1 MGKINFS
8 DLKHGIGDYK
18 TVRNYYNDWSKDY
31 DKVLKKWNY
40 TAPYKVAQVFHNK
53 IKPFPKKILDL
64 ACGTGLVAEELNKF
78 RKVNI
83 DGADLSDKSLKT
95 AYNKKIYNK
104 LFKFNFQKKIT
115 SIKNKYQAILCVG
128 SITYCDDFSFL
139 LNELKNITSNGGYFI
154 FTHRNDLWKKQNFLK
169 IINHSKDWNIF
180 YIGKSIKYLPGN
192 KDFGDKIKMKICI
205 LKRKNLV

>member
-18 TVRNYYNDWSKDY
+18 IVRNYYDDWSKDY

-40 TAPYKVAQVFHNK
+40 TAPYKVAKIFNNK

-83 DGADLSDKSLKT
+83 DGADLSEKSLKT

-139 LNELKNITSNGGYFI
+139 LNELTNITSNDAYFI

-192 KDFGDKIKMKICI
+192 KDFANKIKMKICI